1 MIYSTG
7 KTGRNEQELKMQ
19 PLTQDRVAAAGR
31 PGLLAPD
38 TSGMN
43 FYRADPALTDL
54 LRLHLPDVLFRHIE
68 PHLDRLGELA
78 GGHLDECARLAD
90 RHPPVLHQRDR
101 FGSDSQHIEYHPA
114 YRELENAAF
123 GQFGIHA
130 MSVRKGIL
138 GWPDKYPVVAKHA
151 FTFLFNQA
159 EFGLGCP
166 INVTDG
172 CAKLLNNFGSEALKA
187 RYLDGLTETDMSK
200 LTQGGQFM
208 TEKEGGSDV
217 GTLTTTAVPEGD
229 HWRLYGEK
237 WFCSNADAE
246 IVMLLAR
253 PEGAGPGTR
262 GVGLFLMPRR
272 LEDGSQNHYR
282 IVRLKDKLG
291 TRSMASGEIKLEGAI
306 AYAVGKLDRGFVQMA
321 EMVNSSRLS
330 NGVKS
335 TALMRRAHHDAMTV
349 AKNRVVFGQRII
361 DLPLARRQLM
371 KIGLATEQALSMSFL
386 TADALDRAEAGSQ
399 DAAALLRILTP
410 TLKFRATRDA
420 RKVCGDALEMRG
432 GIGYIEEFATARLLR
447 DAHLG
452 SIWEGTGNI
461 VAIDTLKR
469 AVGRHG
475 ADSALAADLHARL
488 DDSANVPQAW
498 RDRLRGLSDR
508 AVAFTREV
516 ASRSDNEA
524 EARRATSLLYH
535 VASAV
540 ALAWE
545 GGRIHELRGDARR
558 LLWSRMVVDHR
569 IAAGDPFRLTENAAQ
584 RAITGHLL
592 GERDVG
598 MTEVGELLAAP

>member
-1 MIYSTG
+1 
-7 KTGRNEQELKMQ
+7 
-19 PLTQDRVAAAGR
+19 
-31 PGLLAPD
+31 
-38 TSGMN
+38 
-43 FYRADPALTDL
+43 
-54 LRLHLPDVLFRHIE
+54 
-68 PHLDRLGELA
+68 
-78 GGHLDECARLAD
+78 
-90 RHPPVLHQRDR
+90 
-101 FGSDSQHIEYHPA
+101 
-114 YRELENAAF
+114 
-123 GQFGIHA
+123 
-130 MSVRKGIL
+130 
-138 GWPDKYPVVAKHA
+138 
-151 FTFLFNQA
+151 
-159 EFGLGCP
+159 
-166 INVTDG
+166 
-172 CAKLLNNFGSEALKA
+172 
-187 RYLDGLTETDMSK
+187 MSK

-217 GTLTTTAVPEGD
+217 GKLTTTAVQEGD
-229 HWRLYGEK
+229 HWRLSGEK

-246 IVMLLAR
+246 VVMLLAR
-253 PEGAGPGTR
+253 PQAAEGGTR
-262 GVGLFLMPRR
+262 GVGLFLMPRY
-272 LEDGSQNHYR
+272 LDDGSPNHYR

-306 AYAVGKLDRGFVQMA
+306 AYAVGRLDRGFVQMA

-335 TALMRRAHHDAMTV
+335 TALMRRAHHDATMV
-349 AKNRVVFGQRII
+349 AQHRVVFGQRII

-371 KIGLATEQALSMSFL
+371 KIMLATEQALSMSFL

-399 DAAALLRILTP
+399 DAASLLRILTP

-461 VAIDTLKR
+461 VALDALQR

-475 ADSALAADLHARL
+475 ADGALAADLHARL

-498 RDRLRGLSDR
+498 RDRLRDLTDR
-508 AVAFTREV
+508 AIGFAREV
-516 ASRSDNEA
+516 AGCTDSEA

-535 VASAV
+535 VASSV

-545 GGRIHELRGDARR
+545 GERIHEMRGDARR
-558 LLWSRMVVDHR
+558 LLLSRMVIDHR
-569 IAAGDPFRLTENAAQ
+569 VAVSDPFRPTENSVR

-592 GERDVG
+592 GERAVG
-598 MTEVGELLAAP
+598 MAEVGELLVAA